1 MYLLHQKS
9 CFFFYRYFWFFLFN
23 KIAMVNDLT
32 QMNWVALHIKHKKPI
47 SLMLKDCMEL
57 EVGGDDNDGQ
67 CCGRTLT

>member
-1 MYLLHQKS
+1 
-9 CFFFYRYFWFFLFN
+9 
-23 KIAMVNDLT
+23 MVNDLT

-57 EVGGDDNDGQ
+57 EVGGDDNDAQ